1 VITVAPPVRPP
12 RIVVALAAGTFSGL
26 AAWAIG
32 VHWSQ
37 STLVGVI
44 VVAFIG
50 AYHLLP
56 RSREAT
62 LDPVPYERG
71 TRARRNV
78 SRLSWVLTGS
88 DGYVSGSG
96 LIPLLALAEQRLE
109 LRGMS
114 LAHPDGRVAAIL
126 GSEVHALLSDPPDEL
141 RLTDFAR
148 CVDALDR
155 LADVPL
161 APNAHLL
168 DAEVIP

>member
-1 VITVAPPVRPP
+1 M
-12 RIVVALAAGTFSGL
+12 ALAAGTFSGFS
-26 AAWAIG
+26 AWAIG

-37 STLVGVI
+37 SILVGVM

-56 RSREAT
+56 RSREGSF
-62 LDPVPYERG
+62 DPVPYEMG

-88 DGYVSGSG
+88 EGYVSGSG
-96 LIPLLALAEQRLE
+96 LIPLLALTEHRLE

-114 LAHPDGRVAAIL
+114 LADPDGRVTAIL

-141 RLTDFAR
+141 RLADFAR

-161 APNAHLL
+161 APNAHLM
-168 DAEVIP
+168 DAEVI